1 MAGALIMTFSGRIAC
16 APSLRAALLGSAF
29 SLTLALALGGTGM
42 RAFAQQQPAEPAAG
56 EIGTINVFGASRSA
70 TGPVGGY
77 VAPSTATG
85 TKSNTPIIATPQ
97 SVSVISREQMEAQGI
112 QSVAQA
118 LRYEPGVVSET
129 RPGGRYDTVYIR
141 GFGGF
146 GGNANYVQYWDNLR
160 FPKGINYGV
169 ASIDPYLLERIEILR
184 GPASVLYGQTN
195 PGGLVNLVSKRPTAD
210 PVREVFV
217 RAGTNGRIEG
227 GFDIGGAT
235 DPEGRFLYRF
245 IGLGRFANT
254 DVDYTSEQRIVLA
267 PSFTWR
273 PTEDTTLTVQALY
286 QRDPLSFYPNWLPA
300 LGTIQANP
308 NGPIPFRFFSGNPNF
323 NQYNRTQ
330 ASIGYVL
337 EHRFNDVWTVRQNA
351 RYVHVDSEFR
361 ALSVPA
367 GGSAWAPAAQCGG
380 IANLC
385 LARSSTHFI
394 EHLDSA
400 QIDNQAEARFSTGP
414 LEHKVLVGL
423 DYQWQAA
430 NALSGNGSTTYV
442 NYLAPVYGPITPPT
456 LTSYQQQ
463 QRRQLGVYAQDQIR
477 FGNWRAVFG
486 LRQDWT
492 SINSNTTTLSSGA
505 LAKAYTSAAA
515 LTWRAGLLYEFENGL
530 SPYISYS
537 TSFEPLTG
545 TGYGGVLFRPTT
557 GQQYE
562 AGLKYKPIGFDA
574 LFTVSVFNLTQQNVL
589 TTDLAHTSTNMTL
602 TGCSSMNCQT
612 QTGEIRSRGVEL
624 SAKATPLPGLNVVAA
639 YTYVDARVT
648 SSNVTG
654 VQGRVPVGVPQHTA
668 SLWADYRI
676 QSGPLTGFGFG
687 GGVRYIGA
695 SYGDATNT
703 AAMRVPDYLLVDAA
717 LSYDFAELGPAY
729 RGWRA
734 SINATNLFD
743 KRYVSACAS
752 ANQCF
757 YGLGRS
763 VVGTL
768 TFRW

>member
-1 MAGALIMTFSGRIAC
+1 MTTSARIAGAPSISTGRRGVHLGVRLCGAAVLAVMAGAPAR
-16 APSLRAALLGSAF
+16 
-29 SLTLALALGGTGM
+29 
-42 RAFAQQQPAEPAAG
+42 AQQAEEAG
-56 EIGTINVFGASRSA
+56 QGGGIMELGTINVYGASRSA

-85 TKSNTPIIATPQ
+85 TKTNTPILSTPQ
-97 SVSVISREQMEAQGI
+97 SVSVISREQMEAQGV
-112 QSVAQA
+112 QTVAQA
-118 LRYEPGVVSET
+118 LRYEAGVVSET

-195 PGGLVNLVSKRPTAD
+195 PGGLVNLVSKRPTAA
-210 PVREVFV
+210 PVREVFI
-217 RAGTNGRIEG
+217 RAGEHGRIEG
-227 GFDIGGAT
+227 GFDVGGAT
-235 DPEGRFLYRF
+235 DPEGRFLYR
-245 IGLGRFANT
+245 IVGLGRAAGT
-254 DVDYTSEQRIVLA
+254 QVDYTREERFFIA

-273 PTEDTTLTVQALY
+273 PTEDTTITVLALY
-286 QRDPLSFYPNWLPA
+286 QRDPQSYYPNWMPA
-300 LGTIQANP
+300 LGTLQRNP
-308 NGPIPFRFFSGNPNF
+308 NGQIPYGFFSGNPAF
-323 NQYNRTQ
+323 NQYDRTQ
-330 ASIGYVL
+330 ASIGYQL
-337 EHRFNDVWTVRQNA
+337 EHRFNEVWTVRQNA
-351 RYVHVDSEFR
+351 RYVHVDSEFK
-361 ALSVPA
+361 ALSVPP
-367 GGSAWAPAAQCGG
+367 GGSPWAAPGLCGG

-394 EHLDSA
+394 ENLDSA
-400 QIDNQAEARFSTGP
+400 QIDNQAEATVSTGP
-414 LEHKVLVGL
+414 LEHKVLFGL

-430 NALSGNGSTTYV
+430 NARSGNGGTTYV
-442 NYLAPVYGPITPPT
+442 NYLAPVYDPVTGPA

-463 QRRQLGVYAQDQIR
+463 MRRQLGLYAQDQIR
-477 FGNWRAVFG
+477 LGNWRAVFG

-492 SINSNTTTLSSGA
+492 SINTATTNLNTGVRSQ
-505 LAKAYTSAAA
+505 AYTSAAA

-530 SPYISYS
+530 APYVSYS
-537 TSFEPLTG
+537 TSFEPLMG
-545 TGYGGVLFRPTT
+545 TGVGGTLFKPTT

-562 AGLKYKPIGFDA
+562 AGIKYKPAGFDA
-574 LFTVSVFNLTQQNVL
+574 LFTVSAFHLTQQNVL
-589 TTDLAHTSTNMTL
+589 TPGTVTDP
-602 TGCSSMNCQT
+602 GCSSNPCQV
-612 QTGEIRSRGVEL
+612 QTGEIRSRGVEV
-624 SAKATPLPGLNVVAA
+624 SAKATLAAGFNVVAA
-639 YTYVDARVT
+639 YTYVDATVT
-648 SSNVTG
+648 SSNVAG
-654 VQGRVPVGVPQHTA
+654 VQGKTPVGVPEHTA

-676 QSGPLTGFGFG
+676 QSGPLSGFGFG
-687 GGVRYIGA
+687 AGVRYIGG
-695 SYGDATNT
+695 SYGDQTNT
-703 AAMRVPDYLLVDAA
+703 AAMRVPGYVLVDAGI
-717 LSYDFAELGPAY
+717 SYDFAELGPAY

-743 KRYVSACAS
+743 KHYVSACAS